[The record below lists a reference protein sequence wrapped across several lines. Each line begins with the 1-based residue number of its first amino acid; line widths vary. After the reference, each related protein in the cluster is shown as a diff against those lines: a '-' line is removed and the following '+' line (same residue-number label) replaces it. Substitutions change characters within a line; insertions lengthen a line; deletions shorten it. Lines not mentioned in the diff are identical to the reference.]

1 MKAGIESVNDLAFSL
16 AHRATMKRDFVLDAR
31 DLKFYTKS
39 TLSRPLPE
47 RDSLPHKIV
56 QQAEEVRQITERS
69 LIHQV
74 KNGGKEIPFLVYTNM
89 EGDRVFGQVDDHCL
103 NQLASYIDVPFRYIK
118 RMRDEEAPELM
129 CKNLNHW
136 LKRVPEKSKG
146 RLLRSLKSVEDGSA
160 GNEVKFRSF
169 HSDRYSIFDDED
181 LFAACFGQG
190 HDNPATAEHYR
201 KMSPLGRLQSKYGL
215 DIVSMN
221 ITDNKFY
228 LKVTFPH
235 LRADV
240 ATVGEVGDIV
250 QYGLSI
256 GNSEVG
262 KGAIH
267 VDGLLYRLICSNGMV
282 VGKTLNR
289 RHLGQRNEFGEVAM
303 RDDTRIAYKD
313 AMFKMIRDVIEDTS
327 NEVAF
332 KQVTESIRLAQ
343 DSDQIVRP
351 IKAVEYASKELSL
364 SSSEAEKVTESLI
377 MNRDYSQW
385 GMVNAIT
392 ATANVVDD
400 YDRASELEVLGGQ
413 ILTFPKQQWRQY
425 AQAA

>member
-1 MKAGIESVNDLAFSL
+1 MKSGIQSVDELAFSL
-16 AHRATMKRDFVLDAR
+16 AHKGAMKRDFVLDAR
-31 DLKFYTKS
+31 DLKFS
-39 TLSRPLPE
+39 TRYQHGHGIRLHTHLGGRPE
-47 RDSLPHKIV
+47 G
-56 QQAEEVRQITERS
+56 Q
-69 LIHQV
+69 
-74 KNGGKEIPFLVYTNM
+74 FLVYTDM

-103 NQLASYIDVPFRYIK
+103 HQIASYIDVPFRYVK

-129 CKNLNHW
+129 CENLNHW
-136 LKRVPEKSKG
+136 LMRAPEKSKG
-146 RLLRSLKSVEDGSA
+146 RLLRSLKCADDDA
-160 GNEVKFRSF
+160 ADNEVKFRSF

-215 DIVSMN
+215 ELLSMN
-221 ITDNKFY
+221 ITDSKFY
-228 LKVTFPH
+228 LKVTFPS
-235 LRADV
+235 LRKDISRD
-240 ATVGEVGDIV
+240 GKVGDIV
-250 QYGLSI
+250 QYGLNI

-262 KGAIH
+262 VGAIH
-267 VDGLLYRLICSNGMV
+267 VDGLLYKLQCSNGMV

-332 KQVTESIRLAQ
+332 EQVTESIRKAQ
-343 DSDQIVRP
+343 DSDQILRP
-351 IKAVEYASKELSL
+351 IKSVEYAAKELSL

-377 MNRDYSQW
+377 RDRDYSQW

-392 ATANVVDD
+392 ATANIVDD
-400 YDRASELEVLGGQ
+400 YDRASELEVLGGK
-413 ILTFPKQQWRQY
+413 ILSFPSQQWRQY
-425 AQAA
+425 AEAA